1 MNIKKLVSSTIA
13 LGLLTLTVGASASDT
28 VFHGSLCNPEF
39 PSDVSKLEYG
49 QFGIDN
55 SSASTA
61 FVSCGAGTAILATI
75 NTVEIETYDRN
86 PSTDVSC
93 TLVLTDV
100 FGQALFSQTKST
112 TSFGPSPKLLSYNP
126 GVGTHTVNID
136 CSLPANS
143 GGNVSHVT
151 TYRIIT
157 P

>member
-1 MNIKKLVSSTIA
+1 MNIKKFVSSTIA
-13 LGLLTLTVGASASDT
+13 MGLLTLTVGASASDT

-39 PSDVSKLEYG
+39 PADVSKLEYG

-55 SSASTA
+55 SSGSTA
-61 FVSCGAGTAILATI
+61 FLSCGANTPILATI
-75 NTVEIETYDRN
+75 NTVSIITYDRN
-86 PSTDVSC
+86 PSTNVSC
-93 TLVLTDV
+93 TLVLTDI
-100 FGQALFSQTKST
+100 FGNALFSQTQST
-112 TSFGPSPKLLSYNP
+112 TGSGAGFMQLLYNP

-136 CSLPANS
+136 CSLPPNS